1 MAIEGSP
8 VMPLQALQASIIC
21 KAILEHIKDL
31 HHLGDIT
38 VAQEIL
44 EPVRLFTFSFLALGE
59 EENHS
64 ALFRFFTMSTS
75 DRLMLLAN
83 D

>member
-8 VMPLQALQASIIC
+8 VMPLQALQASRFY

-44 EPVRLFTFSFLALGE
+44 EPVRLFTFSSLALGE
-59 EENHS
+59 EVVVAS
-64 ALFRFFTMSTS
+64 YVKYKTA
-75 DRLMLLAN
+75 
-83 D
+83 